1 MKHTV
6 NVKYLLVAAMLL
18 LGSINV
24 ATAKPVGF
32 KGVIGLGFDLGGEVL
47 DSGVYSDGSS
57 WDVKANQG
65 LALNIGMVMVTG
77 AFETQLT
84 VGYKSGGPQAKNG
97 SITFDSSPVELMEF
111 YRTSNIRMG
120 LGVVSHG
127 SPKLAK
133 DAPVGAGT
141 LANGTYKFG
150 DAVGTIAQIGWAPAK
165 SSFSID
171 LRYTAVQFKSPANYA
186 ALGLKKEYN
195 GNVAGLYMSYFF

>member
-1 MKHTV
+1 MV

-18 LGSINV
+18 LSGMSV
-24 ATAKPVGF
+24 ATAKPIGF
-32 KGVIGLGFDLGGEVL
+32 KGVIGLGADLGGDVL
-47 DSGVYSDGSS
+47 DSGVYADGTS

-84 VGYKSGGPQAKNG
+84 AGYKSGGPQAKNG
-97 SITFDSSPVELMEF
+97 SIIFDSSPVELMEF

-120 LGVVSHG
+120 LGIVSHG
-127 SPKLAK
+127 SPKLVK

-165 SSFSID
+165 SFFSID
-171 LRYTAVQFKSPANYA
+171 LRYTTVKFQSPANYA
-186 ALGLKKEYN
+186 ALGLKKEYS
-195 GNVAGLYMSYFF
+195 GNVAGLYMSFFF